1 MLNGNAIIMSSIL
14 CLPST
19 LLSIRIN
26 ISVSQT
32 FVFYLFHAA
41 LQYKSMQ
48 TLSSNMGGLS
58 NDILRM
64 ESEFQNSQIDL
75 LENLLFKFFL
85 VSFCSTINPLCTNEY
100 DIDYSSC

>member
-1 MLNGNAIIMSSIL
+1 MHMLNGNAIIMSSIL

-41 LQYKSMQ
+41 LQYKKHAD
-48 TLSSNMGGLS
+48 T
-58 NDILRM
+58 
-64 ESEFQNSQIDL
+64 
-75 LENLLFKFFL
+75 FL
-85 VSFCSTINPLCTNEY
+85 QYGWIVERHLKDGE
-100 DIDYSSC
+100 